1 MSISL
6 AGGFFTTEPPG
17 KHLNVNAVNIPLKR
31 ETVKTRL
38 SNRVKKRKSQ
48 PCPMRFT
55 CANSLKSSYH
65 YQAL

>member
-1 MSISL
+1 MSIAL

-17 KHLNVNAVNIPLKR
+17 KHLNVNALNIPLKR

-38 SNRVKKRKSQ
+38 SRRVKKRKSQ
-48 PCPMRFT
+48 LCPMCFT
-55 CANSLKSSYH
+55 YANSLKSSYN